1 MKSVL
6 GDPCDLNCNLMV
18 NGVNGFLVNG
28 DVKWRISLNP
38 MCVDYIDRL
47 ELIVHAA
54 INTNKKG

>member
-1 MKSVL
+1 
-6 GDPCDLNCNLMV
+6 MV